1 MSLLG
6 RLVLRNEISTLISF
20 GNVLIAGGSGTIN
33 EIGLFGYWYWIQ
45 GAADTY
51 MLCRD
56 VLGAGVS
63 YVAGNPLV
71 GTCTF
76 GI

>member
-1 MSLLG
+1 
-6 RLVLRNEISTLISF
+6 
-20 GNVLIAGGSGTIN
+20 
-33 EIGLFGYWYWIQ
+33 
-45 GAADTY
+45 

-71 GTCTF
+71 GTFTL

>member
-1 MSLLG
+1 M
-6 RLVLRNEISTLISF
+6 I
-20 GNVLIAGGSGTIN
+20 IAGGSGAIN
-33 EIGLFGYWYWIQ
+33 EIGHFWFWYCLAGVQ
-45 GAADTY
+45 ETF

-56 VLGAGVS
+56 VLGFDVS

-71 GTCTF
+71 GTFTF